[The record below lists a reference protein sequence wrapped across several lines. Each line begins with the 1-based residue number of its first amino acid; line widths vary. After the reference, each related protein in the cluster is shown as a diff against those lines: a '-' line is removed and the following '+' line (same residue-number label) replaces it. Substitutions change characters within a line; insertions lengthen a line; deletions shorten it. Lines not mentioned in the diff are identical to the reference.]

1 MKILNVSW
9 NALADKKAKEEY
21 KNFEGTDNDYYS
33 TYIDAIYDFRKELYS
48 QIEKA
53 KGSKIHG
60 EVVLPKEYVLNL
72 IENLEIK

>member
-48 QIEKA
+48 
-53 KGSKIHG
+53 
-60 EVVLPKEYVLNL
+60 
-72 IENLEIK
+72 